1 MRLARTL
8 ASTAAASVV
17 LQLVAAFAIAPPAL
31 ADTSTL
37 VSELFTG
44 ATTTSPNWT
53 LPPLQTPPP
62 TPTPPAVPAVNGACL
77 AASNDTTTTP
87 IPGCAVQGAQSGL
100 QLTTA
105 AIGQVGGVAYSSS
118 VPSSL
123 GLDVKFDSYQY
134 DGNGADNYAA
144 DGIAFFLAA
153 SDPNNAAATPI
164 TLGPTGGT
172 LGYSADH
179 TGSLNGLT
187 NGYLGIGLDVYG
199 NFSNK
204 DNAPSGCTES
214 TLRSTESVTVRGPGN
229 GTSGYCL
236 LSTAPAGQLDT
247 PYTPVAVP
255 VEVAVN
261 PTADPQTAA
270 GGFTVP
276 AGFWAVQVTPVGA
289 TTPVLETGALPNDSQ
304 YVPDSSWV
312 DGNGV
317 PQQLTFGWS
326 SSTGSVSDY
335 HTIANAQVMTLNG
348 TPPQLNVGLTD
359 NSGGTAQSGQVVNY
373 VATPA
378 VAGANE
384 NRTITLSDTFP
395 AGLTPQNAGLGGDG
409 WTCGTS
415 GQTVSCTHLAA
426 PQGALPAVTMPVLV
440 TVAAASPPISL
451 SDTVTVGSPDAT
463 QGSATDTQT
472 YSAVPTI
479 AYTDPATVA
488 QNTSWPN
495 AALLTTAGANGVLAQ
510 AGEARWYK
518 FPIVPSSQVKVDLT
532 QLAQNYDL
540 TLYDDIGA
548 AFTSLASAT
557 DLNTLGAEQSGN
569 AYSPSIYSPSIY
581 SPSIYSPSIYSP
593 SIYSPSIYSPSIY
606 SPSIYSPSIY
616 SPSIYS
622 PSIYSPSIYSPS
634 IYSPSIYSP
643 SDAFLQAFSDAQIRS
658 LIGISAQDGTASET
672 ISAATWN
679 NTGYFY
685 LRVAGRNGAFSAT
698 PFRLDLAVTGGPC
711 TGITL
716 SSFAGLSTLTGTP
729 GAAKTVI
736 LTDSTR
742 LNLTAGLAT
751 DLANLA
757 TATNG
762 VVVDVSQS
770 ARVAA
775 LNHQADANTG
785 CAYAKNLVAQA
796 IREIV
801 NSYRNSSGTL
811 KYVAIIGG
819 DSVIP
824 FFRYADTAG
833 LGPESGYIPPVL
845 STTASQASL
854 QSNDTLGQ
862 DAYGAVSDLT
872 IKGSVLPVPD
882 LAVGRLVETPAEID
896 GQVQQFLG
904 LTNQTL
910 PNPKSSLVTG
920 YDFLTSAAD
929 NVESTLQAGL
939 GAGARNDQ
947 LITNQGVPTTTVTG
961 ASGPSRTTSWTAT
974 DLSNS
979 LFGSHHDLVFL
990 AGHFSANSTLA
1001 ADDSTQLI
1009 TTDAAAHPGAF
1020 TNSLVFSAG
1029 CHSGYNL
1036 VDADGVPGLTL
1047 GLDWAQEMA
1056 QQKAILIAGT
1066 GYQYADT
1073 NFLAYSAKIYTMFAA
1088 ELRAGSVGTPVAIG
1102 QALVKAKQ
1110 DYLESLSTVGGIDQK
1125 AIIESTMYGLPMT
1138 GMDLQGARTGTPA
1151 AGATVTPTDVTA
1163 GTPGATLGLQT
1174 AVVTVAT
1181 PTTLHT
1187 SPVLGLNGAAT
1198 GQSYSWLTGKD
1209 GSLNQ
1214 PALPALPEQYVPATS
1229 SSGQS
1234 LRGVGFRSGT
1244 YTDTSGVLP
1253 LTGAPTTE
1261 QNGLHTTFSSTSFF
1275 PQNLYSV
1282 NYFDALGAAGSTG
1295 QTKVVV
1301 TPAQYRSD
1309 SATTNTQRTFSTLG
1323 LSLFYSSNIAQYGQN
1338 VPALAA
1344 PPAISQVS
1352 STVNGG
1358 AVTISAHVTG
1368 DPSAGIQQV
1377 WATYTGEAGPL
1388 HGSWASID
1396 LTQDTTDSTLWTAT
1410 LTLPAGQNASDVRFL
1425 VQAVNGVGVV
1435 GVDNNLG
1442 GYYTPAVAVG
1452 LSSTTGAPTTL
1463 KLDKVPT
1470 SVAYG
1475 TKLTVGATLTGAP
1488 AGSVVTFDIGGQG
1501 AVSAV
1506 TAAGGHASASLSVY
1520 ANPGSYQLN
1529 AAYAGTA
1536 AYLSSSARSPAFTVT
1551 KAPTALVLSV
1561 ISNRKVTTNA
1571 GAPKLPALRVTS
1583 TGAPAPGST
1592 PQAPVYN
1599 VDTSLIATLT
1609 SAGQALPQ
1617 RPVLFVLKGLLT
1629 KQTISA
1635 ARTTDI
1641 NGRALLGV
1649 VALRPDIYVIT
1660 ATFGVAQPG
1669 SAVDPVY
1676 ASSTSPLAAVV
1687 LTPGVT
1693 ITIVPPPKN

>member
-1 MRLARTL
+1 MRCARVVAT
-8 ASTAAASVV
+8 TAAASVA
-17 LQLVAAFAIAPPAL
+17 LQLVAAFSLAPAAL
-31 ADTSTL
+31 A
-37 VSELFTG
+37 
-44 ATTTSPNWT
+44 ATTTLINEPFTGKATVSPNWT
-53 LPPLQTPPP
+53 LPAGTVGD
-62 TPTPPAVPAVNGACL
+62 AANSACL
-77 AASNDTTTTP
+77 AASTDTSTTP
-87 IPGCAVQGAQSGL
+87 IPGCAVSGGQAGL

-105 AIGQVGGVAYSSS
+105 ATGQVGGVAYSSS

-123 GLDVKFDSYQY
+123 GLDVTFNSYQF
-134 DGNGADNYAA
+134 DGNGLDQYAA

-153 SDPNNAAATPI
+153 SDPNNAAATPV
-164 TLGPTGGT
+164 TLGPSGGS
-172 LGYSADH
+172 LGYTDA
-179 TGSLNGLT
+179 TVTPAALPGLT
-187 NGYLGIGLDVYG
+187 NGYLGFGLDVYG
-199 NFSNK
+199 NFSNTGE
-204 DNAPSGCTES
+204 NPPCGLTSPTVP
-214 TLRSTESVTVRGPGN
+214 ESVAVRGPGN

-236 LSTAPAGQLDT
+236 LSTAPAGQLDSNNG
-247 PYTPVAVP
+247 PVAVP

-261 PTADPQTAA
+261 PTDQVLTST
-270 GGFTVP
+270 GGLTLKP
-276 AGFWAVQVTPVGA
+276 RSWAVQVTPVGA
-289 TTPVLETGALPNDSQ
+289 DTPLLENGSLPDDSQ
-304 YVPDSSWV
+304 YVPDPSWV
-312 DGNGV
+312 DGHGV

-326 SSTGSVSDY
+326 SSTGAVSDY
-335 HTIANAQVMTLNG
+335 HTIANVQVQTLNG
-348 TPPQLNVGLTD
+348 TPPRLTVGLSD
-359 NSGGTAQSGQVVNY
+359 NSGGTAHSGQIVTY
-373 VATPA
+373 AATPA
-378 VAGANE
+378 VADADE
-384 NRTITLSDTFP
+384 SRTVTLTDSFP
-395 AGLTPQNAGLGGDG
+395 VGLTPQTAGLGGDG
-409 WTCGTS
+409 WTCGAIEQNVT
-415 GQTVSCTHLAA
+415 CTHAGVA
-426 PQGALPAVTMPVLV
+426 VGPLPPVTMPVLV
-440 TVAAASPPISL
+440 TAPVGAVTSL
-451 SDTVTVGSPDAT
+451 TDTVTAGSPGAT
-463 QGSATDTQT
+463 QGSATDAQT
-472 YSAVPTI
+472 FNATP
-479 AYTDPATVA
+479 AAPYTDPDTVA
-488 QNTSWPN
+488 ENTSWPN
-495 AALLTTAGANGVLAQ
+495 AALLTTKGANGVLAQ

-518 FPIVPSSQVKVDLT
+518 FPVVPSSQVKLDLT

-540 TLYDDIGA
+540 TMYTDIGA
-548 AFTSLASAT
+548 AFTSLISTT
-557 DLNTLGAEQSGN
+557 DLNTLGAEQAGN

-658 LIGISAQDGTASET
+658 LIGISAQEGTASET

-685 LRVAGRNGAFSAT
+685 LRVAGRNGAFSPT
-698 PFRLDLAVTGGPC
+698 PFRLDLGVTGGPC
-711 TGITL
+711 TNIAL
-716 SSFAGLSTLTGTP
+716 NSFANLSTLTGTP
-729 GAAKTVI
+729 GSAKTVI
-736 LTDSTR
+736 LTDNSR
-742 LNLTAGLAT
+742 LNLTTANLGT
-751 DLANLA
+751 DLAKLA
-757 TATNG
+757 AATGG

-770 ARVAA
+770 PRVVA
-775 LNHQADANTG
+775 LNQQADANTS
-785 CAYAKNLVAQA
+785 CAYTKNLVAQA

-801 NSYRNSSGTL
+801 NSYRNSSGAL
-811 KYVAIIGG
+811 QYVAIVGG

-824 FFRYADTAG
+824 FFRYPDAAG

-854 QSNDTLGQ
+854 GTNDVLGQ

-904 LTNQTL
+904 LTNGTL
-910 PNPKSSLVTG
+910 PTPQSSLVTG

-929 NVESTLQAGL
+929 NVESTLKAGL
-939 GAGARNDQ
+939 GSGARNDT

-974 DLSNS
+974 DLANS
-979 LFGSHHDLVFL
+979 LFSSHHDLVFI
-990 AGHFSANSTLA
+990 AGHFSAQSTLA
-1001 ADDSTQLI
+1001 ADYATQLA
-1009 TTDAAAHPGAF
+1009 TPDVAQHPGQF

-1036 VDADGVPGLTL
+1036 VDADGIPGLTL
-1047 GLDWAQEMA
+1047 DLDWAQEMA

-1138 GMDLQGARTGTPA
+1138 GMDLPGARTGSPDTSPSF
-1151 AGATVTPTDVTA
+1151 TPTPVTQ
-1163 GTPGATLGLQT
+1163 GTPGSVLGLKSS
-1174 AVVTVAT
+1174 TVSLAT
-1181 PTTLHT
+1181 PTSVHT
-1187 SPVLGLNGAAT
+1187 SPVLGLNGTPT
-1198 GQSYSWLTGKD
+1198 GQSFSWLTGAD
-1209 GSLNQ
+1209 GTTTQ
-1214 PALPALPEQYVPATS
+1214 PALPALPEQYVAATS
-1229 SSGQS
+1229 TGGES

-1244 YTDTSGVLP
+1244 YTDTGGTLP

-1261 QNGLHTTFSSTSFF
+1261 QNGLHTTFSTPSFF
-1275 PQNLYSV
+1275 PQNLYSI
-1282 NYFDALGAAGSTG
+1282 NYFGALGASGSSG

-1301 TPAQYRSD
+1301 TPVQYRSD
-1309 SATTNTQRTFSTLG
+1309 SATTNTQRTYNNVG
-1323 LSLFYSSNIAQYGQN
+1323 LTLFYSSNLQKYGQN
-1338 VPALAA
+1338 IPALAA
-1344 PPAISQVS
+1344 PPSISGVS
-1352 STVNGG
+1352 STTNGNV
-1358 AVTISAHVTG
+1358 VTISAHVTG

-1377 WATYTGEAGPL
+1377 WATYTGEAGPY

-1410 LTLPAGQNASDVRFL
+1410 LTLPAGQNAADVRFL
-1425 VQAVNGVGVV
+1425 LQAVNGVGLV

-1442 GYYTPAVAVG
+1442 GYYTPGVPVG
-1452 LSSTTGAPTTL
+1452 QSSATAASTSLT
-1463 KLDKVPT
+1463 LDKVPT
-1470 SVAYG
+1470 SIAYG

-1488 AGSVVTFDIGGQG
+1488 AGSVVTFDLGGQG
-1501 AVSAV
+1501 SVQALTGS
-1506 TAAGGHASASLSVY
+1506 GGHASASLALY
-1520 ANPGSYQLN
+1520 GNPGSYQVN
-1529 AAYAGTA
+1529 GAYAGTVDF
-1536 AYLSSSARSPAFTVT
+1536 LSSSARSLAFTVT
-1551 KAPTALVLSV
+1551 KAPTSLVLSV
-1561 ISNRKVTTNA
+1561 VKNRKVCTNA
-1571 GAPKLPALRVTS
+1571 PAPKLPALRVTS

-1592 PQAPVYN
+1592 KAAPVYN

-1617 RPVLFVLKGLLT
+1617 RPVLFVLKGLVT

-1635 ARTTDI
+1635 VRTTDL

-1649 VALRPDIYVIT
+1649 VALRPDIYVLT

-1669 SAVDPVY
+1669 SAVDPIY
-1676 ASSTSPLAAVV
+1676 SSSTTPLAAVV

-1693 ITIVPPPKN
+1693 ITIVPPPKK